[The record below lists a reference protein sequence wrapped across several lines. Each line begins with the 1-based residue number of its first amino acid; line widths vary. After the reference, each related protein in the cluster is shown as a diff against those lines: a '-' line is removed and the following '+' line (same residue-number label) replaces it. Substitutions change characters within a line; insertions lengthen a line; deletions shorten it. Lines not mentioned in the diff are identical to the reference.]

1 MVVNRRPLYELGC
14 GLGWGRFSN
23 LVGRR
28 TPIVALAILRGSS
41 ACILAVHHP
50 RELGKESGEIELF
63 AKQKASSK
71 TTKVNLSGAGVPGV
85 TAFGRG
91 RAEAFAELFEVV
103 G

>member
-28 TPIVALAILRGSS
+28 TPIVALAILRGST

-50 RELGKESGEIELF
+50 RELGKEISETELS
-63 AKQKASSK
+63 AKWKASSK
-71 TTKVNLSGAGVPGV
+71 ATKVNLSSAGVPGV
-85 TAFGRG
+85 AAFGLG
-91 RAEAFAELFEVV
+91 RT
-103 G
+103 